1 VEVEVELENE
11 FKELKVTGQRGGVVS
26 K

>member
-1 VEVEVELENE
+1 VEVELENE